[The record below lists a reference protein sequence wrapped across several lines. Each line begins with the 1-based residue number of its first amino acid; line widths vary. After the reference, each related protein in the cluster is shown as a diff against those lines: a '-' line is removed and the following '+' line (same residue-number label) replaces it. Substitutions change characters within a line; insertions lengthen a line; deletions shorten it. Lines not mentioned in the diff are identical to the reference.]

1 MLRAASRTIE
11 EGMLMDRLA
20 AMETFICAVETGS
33 FSAAAKRLG
42 VGQPAV
48 SKSIAS
54 LEQTLGTRLL
64 LRTTRGLTPTEA
76 GQAYYDAAR
85 LTVDHANEA
94 DAAVRG
100 VGVGLTGR
108 LRISAA
114 TTFASLHVV
123 PYLGPLLKQ
132 HPGLNIEVILDDRSV
147 DLVEEG
153 IDVSLRMGVLDDS
166 SMTAKKIAQGRR
178 RVIATPAYLA
188 CHGVPLHPRDLE
200 EHQAV
205 VYNRAGGG
213 DTWLL
218 RRGDETHSASVGG
231 RLRVSAAEGVRAAVK
246 ANLGLAMA
254 SEWMFAPELASG
266 EVVTV
271 LDDWTLPPVDLW
283 AVFPAGRMTSA
294 KARVFVDYVAALLG
308 Q

>member
-1 MLRAASRTIE
+1 
-11 EGMLMDRLA
+11 MDRLA

-54 LEQTLGTRLL
+54 LEEALGTRLL

-76 GQAYYDAAR
+76 GQTYYEAAIR
-85 LTVDHANEA
+85 AVDHANEA

-100 VGVGLTGR
+100 VGTGFAGR
-108 LRISAA
+108 LRVSAA
-114 TTFASLHVV
+114 VTFASLHVV

-132 HPGLNIEVILDDRSV
+132 HPQLNIEVVLDDRSV

-153 IDVSLRMGVLDDS
+153 IDVSLRMGELQDS
-166 SMTAKKIAQGRR
+166 SMIARKIAQGRR
-178 RVIATPAYLA
+178 RIIATPAYFD
-188 CHGVPLHPRDLE
+188 CYGVPAHPDDLAS
-200 EHQAV
+200 HQAV
-205 VYNRAGGG
+205 IYNRGIGG
-213 DTWLL
+213 DTWELNKGVE
-218 RRGDETHSASVGG
+218 RCSVSVAG

-246 ANLGLAMA
+246 SNLGLVMA

-271 LDDWTLPPVDLW
+271 LDDWSLPPVDLW
-283 AVFPAGRMTSA
+283 AVFPAGRMTNA
-294 KARVFVDYVAALLG
+294 KARMFVDYVAALLAH
-308 Q
+308 

>member
-1 MLRAASRTIE
+1 
-11 EGMLMDRLA
+11 MDRLA

-33 FSAAAKRLG
+33 FSAAAKLLR

-48 SKSIAS
+48 SKTIAA
-54 LEQTLGTRLL
+54 LEESLGTRLL

-76 GQAYYDAAR
+76 GQTYYDAAR
-85 LTVDHANEA
+85 RTLDQANEA

-100 VGVGLTGR
+100 VGSGFTGR

-114 TTFASLHVV
+114 TTFASLHVI

-132 HPGLNIEVILDDRSV
+132 HPELNVEVILDDRSV

-153 IDVSLRMGVLDDS
+153 IDVSLRMGVLEDS
-166 SMTAKKIAQGRR
+166 SMTARKIAQGRR
-178 RVIATPAYLA
+178 RIIATPAYFQ
-188 CHGVPLHPRDLE
+188 CYGVPEHPGDLE
-200 EHQAV
+200 AHQAV
-205 VYNRAGGG
+205 IYNRAGGG
-213 DTWLL
+213 DTWPMH
-218 RRGDETHSASVGG
+218 RDDVTYSATVGG
-231 RLRVSAAEGVRAAVK
+231 RLRVSAAEGVRAAVR

-254 SEWMFAPELASG
+254 SQWMFAPELASG

-271 LDDWTLPPVDLW
+271 LDDWTLPPIDVW

-308 Q
+308 G

>member
-1 MLRAASRTIE
+1 
-11 EGMLMDRLA
+11 MDRLA

-54 LEQTLGTRLL
+54 LEEALGTRLL

-76 GQAYYDAAR
+76 GQTYYEAAR
-85 LTVDHANEA
+85 RTVDQANEA
-94 DAAVRG
+94 DAAVQG
-100 VGVGLTGR
+100 AGAGFSGR
-108 LRISAA
+108 LRVSAA
-114 TTFASLHVV
+114 VTFASLHVV

-132 HPGLNIEVILDDRSV
+132 HPQLNIEVVLDDRSV

-153 IDVSLRMGVLDDS
+153 IDVSLRMGALEDS
-166 SMTAKKIAQGRR
+166 SMTARKIAEGRR
-178 RVIATPAYLA
+178 RIIATPAYFES
-188 CHGVPLHPRDLE
+188 HGVPKHPRDLVS
-200 EHQAV
+200 HQGV
-205 VYNRAGGG
+205 IYNRSGGG
-213 DTWLL
+213 DTWAMCK
-218 RRGDETHSASVGG
+218 GDEVLSASVAG

-246 ANLGLAMA
+246 ANLGLVMA

-271 LDDWTLPPVDLW
+271 LDDWTLPSIDLW
-283 AVFPAGRMTSA
+283 AVFPAGRMTSV
-294 KARVFVDYVAALLG
+294 KARAFVDYVAALLAH
-308 Q
+308 

>member
-1 MLRAASRTIE
+1 
-11 EGMLMDRLA
+11 MDRLA
-20 AMETFICAVETGS
+20 AMQTFICAVETGS

-54 LEQTLGTRLL
+54 LEEALGTRLL

-76 GQAYYDAAR
+76 GQTYVEAAR
-85 LTVDHANEA
+85 RAIDQANAA

-100 VGVGLTGR
+100 AGSGFTGR
-108 LRISAA
+108 LRVSAA
-114 TTFASLHVV
+114 VTFASLHVV

-132 HPGLNIEVILDDRSV
+132 HPQLNIEVVLDDRSV

-153 IDVSLRMGVLDDS
+153 IDVSLRMGVLEDS
-166 SMTAKKIAQGRR
+166 SMTARKIAEGRR
-178 RVIATPAYLA
+178 RIIATPAYFQ
-188 CHGVPLHPRDLE
+188 CHGMPRHPDDLAS
-200 EHQAV
+200 HQAV
-205 VYNRAGGG
+205 IYNRAGGG
-213 DTWLL
+213 DTWLM
-218 RRGDETHSASVGG
+218 RKGDERCSTSVAG

-246 ANLGLAMA
+246 ANLGLVMA

-266 EVVTV
+266 EVITA
-271 LDDWTLPPVDLW
+271 LDDWTLPPIDLW

-294 KARVFVDYVAALLG
+294 KARVFVDYVAALLNN
-308 Q
+308 

>member
-1 MLRAASRTIE
+1 
-11 EGMLMDRLA
+11 MDRLA

-54 LEQTLGTRLL
+54 LEEALGTRLL

-76 GQAYYDAAR
+76 GQTYYEAA
-85 LTVDHANEA
+85 LLAVDQANAA

-100 VGVGLTGR
+100 IGAGFSGR
-108 LRISAA
+108 LRVSAPV
-114 TTFASLHVV
+114 TFASLRIM
-123 PYLGPLLKQ
+123 PFLGPLLQQ
-132 HPGLNIEVILDDRSV
+132 HPQLTIEMVLDDRSV

-153 IDVSLRMGVLDDS
+153 IDVSLRMGVLADS

-178 RVIATPAYLA
+178 RILATPAYFK
-188 CHGVPLHPRDLE
+188 CHGLPKHPDDLAS
-200 EHQAV
+200 HHAIL
-205 VYNRAGGG
+205 YHRGGG
-213 DTWLL
+213 GETWAMGN
-218 RRGDETHSASVGG
+218 GDEQRTVTMAG
-231 RLRVSAAEGVRAAVK
+231 RLKVSAAEGVRAAVK

-254 SEWMFAPELASG
+254 SEWMFAPELARG

-271 LDDWTLPPVDLW
+271 LDDWSLPPIDLW

-294 KARVFVDYVAALLG
+294 KARVFVDYVATLMAH
-308 Q
+308 

>member
-1 MLRAASRTIE
+1 
-11 EGMLMDRLA
+11 MDRLA

-48 SKSIAS
+48 SKSIAA
-54 LEQTLGTRLL
+54 LEEVLGTRLL

-76 GQAYYDAAR
+76 GQTYFEAAR
-85 LTVDHANEA
+85 RTLDQADEA

-100 VGVGLTGR
+100 AGSGFTGR
-108 LRISAA
+108 LRVSAA
-114 TTFASLHVV
+114 VTFASLHVV

-132 HPGLNIEVILDDRSV
+132 HPQLNIEVVLDDRSV

-153 IDVSLRMGVLDDS
+153 IDVSLRMGELPDS
-166 SMTAKKIAQGRR
+166 SMTARKIAQGRR
-178 RVIATPAYLA
+178 RIIATPAYFECLGIPTHPDELA
-188 CHGVPLHPRDLE
+188 G
-200 EHQAV
+200 HQAII
-205 VYNRAGGG
+205 YNRGLGG
-213 DTWLL
+213 DTWDM
-218 RRGDETHSASVGG
+218 RKGDALHTVSVEG

-246 ANLGLAMA
+246 ANLGLVMA

-266 EVVTV
+266 EVVTA
-271 LDDWTLPPVDLW
+271 LDDWSLPPVDLW

-294 KARVFVDYVAALLG
+294 KARVFVDYVAALLNH
-308 Q
+308 